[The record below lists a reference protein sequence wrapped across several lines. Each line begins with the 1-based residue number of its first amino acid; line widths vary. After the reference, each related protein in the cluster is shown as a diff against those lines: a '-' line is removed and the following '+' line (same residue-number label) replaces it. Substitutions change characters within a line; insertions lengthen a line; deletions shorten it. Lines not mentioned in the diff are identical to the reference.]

1 LTQIS
6 EFSLSR
12 PQKSTTYLL
21 LSLLYP
27 LILKIYINGP
37 NIEFIEKGFLNIKQ
51 KAIQMP
57 NKGSQETLYAIHKN
71 ME

>member
-21 LSLLYP
+21 LSLLDP

-37 NIEFIEKGFLNIKQ
+37 NIEFIEKGFLNINRHASGMKIDFC
-51 KAIQMP
+51 AYGIV
-57 NKGSQETLYAIHKN
+57 
-71 ME
+71 